1 MKKYKTKPSHR
12 IIALF
17 FTITFLQTLIPY
29 NQLWA
34 NNNGPN
40 APEAA
45 AFEPVDA
52 TDMVN
57 LLTGDFSYVLPLLNI
72 PSPEGGYPLALSY
85 HGGVAHNQ
93 EASWTGLGWNLNPG
107 SINRNINGF
116 PDDWGKT
123 KYEEFFYDAGWEEN
137 EYNFSLGINI
147 NGFNIGQ
154 GVAWGSHRSTG
165 GFVSLGYGLND
176 VGANV
181 TVASEGS
188 SIGFGYQ
195 GFNVNIG
202 TNGVGIGYG
211 SGFKNSELSYG
222 ISLNY
227 NYNSSLSGGLSL
239 AGTESNKS
247 SKSILKSTSVGIS
260 FSSNGPSLN
269 GSING
274 KGGGI
279 STANFGVSSDDYNV
293 KVDGFQSSI
302 PVYIFYVGFGHKRI
316 TYSLFKKNNLTT
328 SGSVYPYHANET
340 KSFSNGSEPSYLMK
354 ENYFMDVNEFPA
366 FSHKNMSLDYL
377 VEQNYKIDKNN
388 ISLPGYDNYTVTS
401 QGLSGSIK
409 PASYYE
415 LNLVD
420 RGRAETNNDNIYTA
434 YVADNFDSYLDETND
449 LGGTTHFYF
458 ENEINSFLRL
468 DRTNIYKNATTNGI
482 TNPSDKVLL
491 EGFETSSTSLYNQQI
506 APNGDQLKSGNRKRT
521 GNYIETFTNKQ
532 IRDDNT
538 VGFIE
543 AKNINRNGE
552 IDTFLDEGIGAF
564 KITALD
570 GKTYHYS
577 LPVYNFETFYK
588 NFKTENQENT
598 NFFEIKKTK
607 PYATHWLLTAVTGP
621 DYVDINTNGQVDK
634 EDYGYW
640 VEFDYGKWS
649 DGYVWKGPFDGYEEH
664 ENKEDPN
671 DKTYSYY
678 WGRKQIYYL
687 DAVKTR
693 SHTALFVKDLR
704 ADNTSKEL
712 NIYKKLYTGGT
723 FKADE
728 YSEEIQSGKSIYISP
743 TIGEPG
749 DVVYKGDGN
758 TYTLPDYPFMPVH
771 SGSNYKEVLKGI
783 KMSSKYIDIPK
794 NRLLKLS
801 KIILL
806 KNDQSNIDKG
816 RGNITSTLT
825 GYLSINN
832 GYKNIQPCEYDTI
845 DQSTNIC
852 AEIIVLSNGYLDPI
866 ILKSFQIHQQDKV
879 LDIKDIEG
887 LNLEEQAA
895 QVIDFNYDYSLA
907 QQSLNSV
914 ASTKGRLSLK
924 SVDFAGKK
932 GISLVPP
939 YKFNYNLPYVTYN
952 KENQDEWGYHKTNP
966 EAWSLNEITTPTGGK
981 IKINH
986 EADSY
991 YSEAAYNS
999 SEIFNNAI
1007 INKNENSDIIEI
1019 EFLNSSIN
1027 LNEYFN
1033 LNVETNLFLN
1043 LRIRSIGGGNYNPNI
1058 EVKVTNIDNSNNK
1071 LTVQVIK
1078 YEDDGY
1084 NYHINNI
1091 PISNLGRSGEFCHS
1105 SFCFSKP
1112 SIKSTKT
1119 PNLYYTDTE
1128 ANGKTG
1134 GGIRVASIEVKGEN
1148 TTLKTV
1154 YDYTNLDD
1162 DNISGITSY
1171 APSEEQKGIPYV
1183 SELPAPLIT
1192 YGNVTMKNYDQNNRF
1207 LGSTSYE
1214 FDVLQPYEEHP
1225 DYIFCLGDF
1234 FKVEEQQNESFF
1246 DGEVKAKKYT
1256 IYNKIS
1262 DIGRVLSIASHNKNG
1277 QLLNKTVSSYKTN
1290 LDNDG
1295 QIGVSQQSY
1304 KSIKKLQKNNEASFL
1319 ITSSSKIDYP
1329 SVLESTTTSQG
1340 GFTNTTYYDNH
1351 DFLTGQVMETRT
1363 VSSEG
1368 TEFKTKITPAYQVS
1382 NYTDNTNGYSMGA
1395 KVDNPT
1401 NKNMLTQTAASLT
1414 KIKDASGDW
1423 KIMNASVDTWN
1434 DDWTYRSYNGTTSTP
1449 SNDAEKIWRKHQT
1462 FAWKGEVDD
1471 DGAYAGYTG
1480 NDDNFN
1486 WLDPDNQSN
1495 AEWIKTSEVS
1505 LYDHYSMPLE
1515 SIDINGN
1522 KASTKMG
1529 DDNSK
1534 VFAVANASYT
1544 AMYYSGAEDLIENT
1558 SYFSGEVSKG
1568 STATLSDT
1576 YHTGSKAIQV
1586 SANVKAFSVQPEGG
1600 NYKVSV
1606 WAYKGNN
1613 TSYTNTKLRAGSTVI
1628 SYHPAEVIPAGD
1640 WVQLNFYTGDIA
1652 ANQEVYIYN
1661 SLGTAIY
1668 DDFRM
1673 VPIASSMSSYVY
1685 NEWDELTY
1693 IIGANNLATKYEYDD
1708 AGRLKRTYAEVM
1720 DTPEVTGGFKLSK
1733 EINYNYG
1740 TPISSNTTNPNALSV
1755 SLGISNPNVSTT
1767 TLTATASGGSY
1778 EYQYRW
1784 AISSN
1789 NSSFSFGGWT
1799 SSSTTSLTTSC
1810 GIGGRRYY
1818 KCEVRDKNSGTIVTG
1833 SGNHQRGN
1841 CGNGGGDPDNPIL
1854 IDEPQQ

>member
-1 MKKYKTKPSHR
+1 MKKNKIKSSHR
-12 IIALF
+12 IIAVF

-57 LLTGDFSYVLPLLNI
+57 LLTGDFSYVLPLLNV

-85 HGGVAHNQ
+85 HGGIAHNQ

-107 SINRNINGF
+107 SINRNVNGF

-123 KYEEFFYDAGWEEN
+123 NYEEFFYDAGWEEN
-137 EYNFSLGINI
+137 EYNFSLGVNI

-165 GFVSLGYGLND
+165 GFVSLGYGYND
-176 VGANV
+176 IGANV
-181 TVASEGS
+181 TVGSEGS

-211 SGFKNSELSYG
+211 SNFKNSELGYG

-227 NYNSSLSGGLSL
+227 NYNSGLSGGFSL
-239 AGTESNKS
+239 TGTESNIYSKS
-247 SKSILKSTSVGIS
+247 SLKSTSVGIN
-260 FSSNGPSLN
+260 FSSNGPSLS

-279 STANFGVSSDDYNV
+279 STANYGVSSGDYNV
-293 KVDGFQSSI
+293 EVDGFQSSI
-302 PVYIFYVGFGHKRI
+302 PIYIFYVGFGHKRI
-316 TYSLFKKNNLTT
+316 TYSLYKKNNLTT

-340 KSFSNGSEPSYLMK
+340 KPFSNGSGSSYLMK

-388 ISLPGYDNYTVTS
+388 ISLPNYDNYTVTS
-401 QGLSGSIK
+401 QGLSGNIT
-409 PASYYE
+409 PASYKE
-415 LNLVD
+415 LNLID
-420 RGRAETNNDNIYTA
+420 RGREETNNDNIYTA
-434 YVADNFDSYLDETND
+434 YVADNFDGWLDKYND
-449 LGGTTHFYF
+449 LGGYTNFYF
-458 ENEINSFLRL
+458 ENEFSSFLRIEKS
-468 DRTNIYKNATTNGI
+468 NIYKESFVNSATDQTLLNGFKTADTNNYTQDI
-482 TNPSDKVLL
+482 L
-491 EGFETSSTSLYNQQI
+491 
-506 APNGDQLKSGNRKRT
+506 PNGDRLKSGNRKRT

-532 IRDDNT
+532 IRDNNNT

-543 AKNINRNGE
+543 AKNINRQNE
-552 IDTFLDEGIGAF
+552 TDTFLDEGIGAF
-564 KITALD
+564 RITALD

-607 PYATHWLLTAVTGP
+607 PYATHWLLTAITGP
-621 DYVDINTNGQVDK
+621 DYVDVNTDGQVDK
-634 EDYGYW
+634 NDFGYW

-649 DGYVWKGPFDGYEEH
+649 DGYVWRGPFDGYQEH

-671 DKTYSYY
+671 DKTYSYN

-687 DAVKTR
+687 DAIKTR

-704 ADNTSKEL
+704 ADNISKEL
-712 NIYKKLYTGGT
+712 NTYKKLYTEGT
-723 FKADE
+723 FKTDE

-749 DVVYKGDGN
+749 DVVYKNDGN
-758 TYTLPDYPFMPVH
+758 TYTLPDYPHMPVH
-771 SGSNYKEVLKGI
+771 SGANYKEVLKGI
-783 KMSSKYIDIPK
+783 KMSSKYLDIPENK
-794 NRLLKLS
+794 LLKLN

-806 KNDQSNIDKG
+806 KNDQSNIDKK

-825 GYLSINN
+825 GYSSINN

-845 DQSTNIC
+845 DQNTNLC
-852 AEIIVLSNGYLDPI
+852 AEIIILSSAYLDPVV
-866 ILKSFQIHQQDKV
+866 LKNFQIHQHDKV

-895 QVIDFNYDYSLA
+895 QVINFNYDYSLA
-907 QQSLNSV
+907 QLSPNSL

-924 SVDFAGKK
+924 SVNFKGKK
-932 GISLVPP
+932 GKSLIPP
-939 YKFNYNLPYVTYN
+939 YKFNYDLPFITYN
-952 KENQDEWGYHKTNP
+952 KENQDEWGYHKTSP
-966 EAWSLNEITTPTGGK
+966 QAWSLNEITTPTGGK
-981 IKINH
+981 IKIRH

-999 SEIFNNAI
+999 SEVFNNII
-1007 INKNENSDIIEI
+1007 INKNENSDVAEI
-1019 EFLNSSIN
+1019 EFLDSSID

-1043 LRIRSIGGGNYNPNI
+1043 LRIRSAGGGNYNPNI
-1058 EVKVTNIDNSNNK
+1058 EVKITNIDNSNNK
-1071 LTVQVIK
+1071 VTVKIIK

-1091 PISNLGRSGEFCHS
+1091 PISNLGKSGESCHS
-1105 SFCFSKP
+1105 SYCFSKP

-1119 PNLYYTDTE
+1119 PNLYYTDTDP
-1128 ANGKTG
+1128 NGKNG

-1154 YDYTNLDD
+1154 YDYTNLKNN
-1162 DNISGITSY
+1162 NISGITSY
-1171 APSEEQKGIPYV
+1171 APSEQQKGIPYV
-1183 SELPAPLIT
+1183 SELPAPLVT
-1192 YGNVTMKNYDQNNRF
+1192 YGNVTMKNYNKNSSF

-1214 FDVLQPYEEHP
+1214 FDVLKPYEENP

-1234 FKVEEQQNESFF
+1234 FKVEEQQDENFF
-1246 DGEVKAKKYT
+1246 NGEIRAKKYT

-1262 DIGRVLSIASHNKNG
+1262 DIGRILSVSSYNKNG
-1277 QLLNKTVSSYKTN
+1277 QLLNKTASNYKSN
-1290 LDNDG
+1290 LDDNG

-1304 KSIKKLQKNNEASFL
+1304 KSIKKLKKDNAESFL

-1329 SVLESTTTSQG
+1329 SVIESTTSTQG
-1340 GFTNTTYYDNH
+1340 GFTNTTYYDKH
-1351 DFLTGQVMETRT
+1351 DFITGQVIETRNM
-1363 VSSEG
+1363 SSENV
-1368 TEFKTKITPAYQVS
+1368 EFKTKVTPAYFIDS
-1382 NYTDNTNGYSMGA
+1382 YTNNTGGYSMGA

-1401 NKNMLTQTAASLT
+1401 NKNMLIQTAATLSQL
-1414 KIKDASGDW
+1414 KDGNTW
-1423 KIMNASVDTWN
+1423 KTINSSINTWN
-1434 DDWTYRSYNGTTSTP
+1434 NEWTYRSYNGSTTTP
-1449 SNDAEKIWRKHQT
+1449 TNNVEKIWRKHKT
-1462 FAWKGEVDD
+1462 FSWKGEVDEN
-1471 DGAYAGYTG
+1471 GAYSGYTSD
-1480 NDDNFN
+1480 DDNFN
-1486 WLDPDNQSN
+1486 WSDPDNQSN
-1495 AEWIKTSEVS
+1495 PKWINTSTVS

-1515 SIDINGN
+1515 SIDINEN
-1522 KASTKMG
+1522 RASTKMG

-1534 VFAVANASYT
+1534 VFAVANAGYT
-1544 AMYYSGAEDLIENT
+1544 EMYYSGAEDLIENT
-1558 SYFSGEVSKG
+1558 NYFSGEVSKG
-1568 STATLSDT
+1568 STATLSNT
-1576 YHTGSKAIQV
+1576 YHTGTKAIEAA
-1586 SANVKAFSVQPEGG
+1586 ANVKAFSVTPEAG

-1606 WAYKGNN
+1606 WIYKTNDNN
-1613 TSYTNTKLRAGSTVI
+1613 HFNTKINAGGAVI
-1628 SYHPAEVIPAGD
+1628 AHHPAEVIPAGD
-1640 WVQLNFYTGDIA
+1640 WVQLNFYTGDIS
-1652 ANQEVYIYN
+1652 NGQEVYVYN
-1661 SLGTAIY
+1661 TSGTTIY

-1673 VPIASSMSSYVY
+1673 LPLASSMTSYVY
-1685 NEWDELTY
+1685 NEWDELSY

-1708 AGRLKRTYAEVM
+1708 AGRLKKTYAEVM
-1720 DTPEVTGGFKLSK
+1720 NTPGVKGGFKLNK
-1733 EINYNYG
+1733 EINYNYSQPAQD
-1740 TPISSNTTNPNALSV
+1740 PINNNPNALTL
-1755 SLGISNPNVSTT
+1755 SLGIGNPNVSTT
-1767 TLTATASGGSY
+1767 TLTATAGGGSFEY
-1778 EYQYRW
+1778 EYRF
-1784 AISSN
+1784 AI
-1789 NSSFSFGGWT
+1789 GT
-1799 SSSTTSLTTSC
+1799 SSSNLSYGGWGASNTRQISSSC
-1810 GIGGRRYY
+1810 PNGRVFY
-1818 KCEVRDKNSGTIVTG
+1818 KCEVRDKNYLSTVER
-1833 SGNHQRGN
+1833 SSNHLRSCTDGD
-1841 CGNGGGDPDNPIL
+1841 GDGDPIN
-1854 IDEPQQ
+1854 QQ